1 MSHAL
6 SDLKN
11 SAKMIKALR
20 TPSEVLRNEREL
32 GVNGEQAVR
41 ILVDLE
47 EELKNLSN
55 FPSLMGEEAW
65 KRMHVIEQKCS
76 RALAVQAQDEFITTN
91 GRRKRVAKVA
101 PALVWNFHSGVASIF
116 VKLVSAPGETFVLAK
131 GCWEGDGYPGDYDYN
146 QDILAKDQSIIS
158 FNEELDRSARVEI
171 ESSEEE
177 VPSLEELFE
186 EPCTSAA
193 AEARD
198 VVITSKK
205 SSSNKKIVVE
215 KASKKSVLK
224 RAKRGRR
231 ERREIIK
238 EAEQKKSRTSK
249 RVKK

>member
-11 SAKMIKALR
+11 SAKMVKALR

-91 GRRKRVAKVA
+91 G
-101 PALVWNFHSGVASIF
+101 VASIF

-177 VPSLEELFE
+177 VPSLEKLFE

-231 ERREIIK
+231 ESSDFDVSDESIQAIIK